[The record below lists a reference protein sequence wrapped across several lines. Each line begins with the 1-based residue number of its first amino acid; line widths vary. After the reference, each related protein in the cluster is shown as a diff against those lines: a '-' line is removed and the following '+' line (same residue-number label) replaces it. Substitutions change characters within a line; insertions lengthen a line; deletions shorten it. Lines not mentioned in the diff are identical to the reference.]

1 MQSNNTY
8 TRIIFL
14 MLIPLNPFDNVL
26 LYFIQWPVK
35 FKIDWNIL
43 FKFGSKKKLIK
54 FNLNSLMCNIIVIET
69 ADIRAMVENHLYVA
83 IFRATLMY
91 ISRMYTR

>member
-1 MQSNNTY
+1 
-8 TRIIFL
+8 
-14 MLIPLNPFDNVL
+14 
-26 LYFIQWPVK
+26 
-35 FKIDWNIL
+35 
-43 FKFGSKKKLIK
+43 
-54 FNLNSLMCNIIVIET
+54 MCNIIVIET